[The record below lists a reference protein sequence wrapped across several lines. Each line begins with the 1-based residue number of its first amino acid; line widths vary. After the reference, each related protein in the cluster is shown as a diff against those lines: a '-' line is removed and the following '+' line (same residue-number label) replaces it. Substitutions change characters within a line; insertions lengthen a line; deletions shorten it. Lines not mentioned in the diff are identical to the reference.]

1 VRQKRRHYYR
11 AGDGPHPGKIGWSSR
26 PRLED
31 APNVP
36 AVSDH
41 VVIVR
46 PPCPGLA
53 LAGVAQNERPAD
65 LCRVHLFVFRHGVPG
80 WSNAAIVNFG
90 PIGSRL
96 NNDALLRSSENM
108 RAMKITDEDRERQE
122 TEASRRNDTTLGGI
136 VLALLAIVFGVSALA
151 LMVG

>member
-1 VRQKRRHYYR
+1 VKSNSEERH
-11 AGDGPHPGKIGWSSR
+11 AFP
-26 PRLED
+26 L
-31 APNVP
+31 
-36 AVSDH
+36 
-41 VVIVR
+41 
-46 PPCPGLA
+46 
-53 LAGVAQNERPAD
+53 
-65 LCRVHLFVFRHGVPG
+65 
-80 WSNAAIVNFG
+80 AAIVNFC

-108 RAMKITDEDRERQE
+108 RAMKTTDEDRARQE

>member
-1 VRQKRRHYYR
+1 
-11 AGDGPHPGKIGWSSR
+11 
-26 PRLED
+26 
-31 APNVP
+31 
-36 AVSDH
+36 
-41 VVIVR
+41 
-46 PPCPGLA
+46 
-53 LAGVAQNERPAD
+53 VAQNERPAD